1 MKFNAQSGWLAS
13 YATRVEHSRGRL
25 HSEPEHVFRSIY
37 QRDRDRIIHS
47 TAFRRLEYKTQVFIN
62 HEGDHYRTRL
72 THTLEV
78 DQISRTIARALG
90 LNEDLTEA
98 IALAHDLGHT
108 PFGHAGER
116 TLNDLVHEAGGFE
129 HNWQGLHVADFLEK
143 RYAGFSGLNL
153 SYEVRQAFLQ
163 HSSRPCPLPPPDD
176 IDLSGQPSLE
186 TQVTVLADEIA
197 YDNHDLDDGLS
208 SGILSETELMDV
220 PLWRKAVE
228 ACGSGYQDLPGM
240 MRRAAGVRSMIN
252 LLVVD
257 ALAEAARR
265 IETHQIKTPDDVR
278 QCPEKIVME
287 SGQLRQQKFI
297 LEKFLWEK
305 LYRHERVVHK
315 TRIAQR
321 MLRSLFNVYQ
331 SQPELMP
338 EEFRVRIDTD
348 GLLRV
353 TGDYVAGMT
362 DRYAIQEYRRLVESD
377 IEEKF

>member
-1 MKFNAQSGWLAS
+1 VTFNAEPGWLAP
-13 YATRVEHSRGRL
+13 YAARVKDTRGRKYP
-25 HSEPEHVFRSIY
+25 EPEHVFRSIY

-72 THTLEV
+72 THTMEV

-116 TLNDLVHEAGGFE
+116 TINDLVHEAGGFE
-129 HNWQGLHVADFLEK
+129 HNWQGLHVVDFLEK
-143 RYAGFSGLNL
+143 RYMGFPGLNL

-163 HSSRPCPLPPPDD
+163 HSSRPCPLPAPKDL
-176 IDLSGQPSLE
+176 DLSGQPLLE

-208 SGILSETELMDV
+208 SGILDEHELMDV

-228 ACGSGYQDLPGM
+228 MCGAGYRDLPDS
-240 MRRAAGVRSMIN
+240 MRRSAGVRSLIN

-257 ALAEAARR
+257 ALEEAVRR
-265 IETHQIKTPDDVR
+265 IETHRIGSPEDVR
-278 QCPEKIVME
+278 CCPERLVME
-287 SGQLRQQKFI
+287 SGELRQQKFI
-297 LEKFLWEK
+297 LEKFLWEN
-305 LYRHERVVHK
+305 LYRHERVVRK
-315 TRIAQR
+315 TRIAQSV
-321 MLRSLFNVYQ
+321 LRSLFDVYR

-338 EEFRVRIDTD
+338 EEFRQRVEAD

-362 DRYAIQEYRRLVESD
+362 DRYAIQEYRRLVEPD